1 MMNNVDGN
9 QPNTRL
15 TNSLKDESVKKEDSP
30 EPSYHKDIFWG
41 VQGVTTQVLSTN
53 EWKPLT
59 ASPLIFTD
67 ILHCCSNCHTMPY
80 ECWLHDNA
88 IHAYPY

>member
-30 EPSYHKDIFWG
+30 EPSYHKDIFLG
-41 VQGVTTQVLSTN
+41 VCKV
-53 EWKPLT
+53 
-59 ASPLIFTD
+59 SPYRSYQPMSGS
-67 ILHCCSNCHTMPY
+67 HRQQAH
-80 ECWLHDNA
+80 
-88 IHAYPY
+88 